1 MAGLGY
7 RWRERTSRRR
17 MLLGVG
23 AFGGAVLLDGC
34 GAKAARPARNP
45 EVNGVDA
52 DLLDE
57 VFMLENMSIAA
68 YTHVAGSLT
77 GRARALAET
86 IGAQE
91 VQHALKMAPV
101 IHALGGQPTP
111 ELPDYG
117 FPRLA
122 SSQAA
127 LAFVAGIE
135 GKVIGGY
142 IDVIPKITNAAA
154 REFAVSI
161 VANEAQHLA
170 LVTQARGLPPAGA
183 IVRGSA

>member
-1 MAGLGY
+1 
-7 RWRERTSRRR
+7 
-17 MLLGVG
+17 MLVG
-23 AFGGAVLLDGC
+23 SVAAAGAVLLDGC
-34 GAKAARPARNP
+34 GAGKPPPARNP

-77 GRARALAET
+77 GRSRALAQT
-86 IGAQE
+86 IGRQE
-91 VQHALKMAPV
+91 VEHALRLAPV

-117 FPRLA
+117 FPGLA
-122 SSQAA
+122 DGKAA
-127 LAFVAGIE
+127 LAFVADIE
-135 GKVIGGY
+135 NKVIAGY
-142 IDVIPKITNAAA
+142 IDVLAKITNVAVRSFAA
-154 REFAVSI
+154 SI

-170 LVTQARGLPPAGA
+170 LVNQARGVAPMPVG
-183 IVRGSA
+183 IVRGAA